1 MNLKRAHKGSS
12 CYISSLTYIAL
23 SFFFF
28 LVMMNPT
35 MCWGCSYYLSAL
47 PTMCWGC
54 SYYLSALIKSC
65 VEP

>member
-28 LVMMNPT
+28 SCHDESNNVLGMLILLVGTPNNVLGM
-35 MCWGCSYYLSAL
+35 
-47 PTMCWGC
+47 
-54 SYYLSALIKSC
+54 LILLVGTHKVLC
-65 VEP
+65 